1 MGGFSRR
8 INPVARIREQIDVS
22 EKVERLGMSIRLEFK
37 NEELEDLAIFAK
49 CYVFSGQRLNEFVDE
64 IVKTTYEE
72 TFNLL
77 KRRMSVEEE
86 RWSEDKN

>member
-1 MGGFSRR
+1 MGFSRR

-22 EKVERLGMSIRLEFK
+22 EKVERLGMSIPLEFK
-37 NEELEDLAIFAK
+37 NEDMENLAVFAR

-64 IVKTTYEE
+64 IVKTAYEE

-77 KRRMSVEEE
+77 KRRMAVEDEA
-86 RWSEDKN
+86 

>member
-1 MGGFSRR
+1 MGFSRR

-22 EKVERLGMSIRLEFK
+22 EKVERLGMSIPLEFK
-37 NEELEDLAIFAK
+37 NEDMENLAVFAR

-64 IVKTTYEE
+64 IVKTAYEE

-77 KRRMSVEEE
+77 KRRMAVEDEAW
-86 RWSEDKN
+86 RDGKG

>member
-1 MGGFSRR
+1 
-8 INPVARIREQIDVS
+8 
-22 EKVERLGMSIRLEFK
+22 MSIPLEFK
-37 NEELEDLAIFAK
+37 NEEMENLAIFAK

-64 IVKTTYEE
+64 IVKKTYEE

>member
-1 MGGFSRR
+1 MGFSRR
-8 INPVARIREQIDVS
+8 IDPVARIREQIDVS
-22 EKVERLGMSIRLEFK
+22 EKVERLGMSIPLEFK
-37 NEELEDLAIFAK
+37 NDDMENLAIFAR

-77 KRRMSVEEE
+77 KRRMAVEDEA
-86 RWSEDKN
+86 